1 MILKK
6 IRFRNLDEGLEH
18 REFGIQYE
26 DPCGTAASEGSI
38 SHAEWTEHMIRYMKH
53 SGQRVLAYPM
63 AWYHGPLFPS
73 NTDLSDGMDMVV
85 AKDSSR
91 TQYARWISKPNDWYQ
106 PLLERFGEEHLEFY
120 GVLTLLRLSSL
131 MRQQNKNIQ
140 SIIRGKDTINNVLSN
155 NRVRTRYRGLDG
167 DLQCDKLQYDFP
179 SYETP

>member
-1 MILKK
+1 
-6 IRFRNLDEGLEH
+6 
-18 REFGIQYE
+18 
-26 DPCGTAASEGSI
+26 
-38 SHAEWTEHMIRYMKH
+38 
-53 SGQRVLAYPM
+53 
-63 AWYHGPLFPS
+63 
-73 NTDLSDGMDMVV
+73 MVV